1 MATHH
6 LPHPHV
12 PHPHVPHPHVELN
25 EHPWRAFPI
34 ALGLIVVLAAILI
47 VASFAIA
54 KAVTGHA
61 Y

>member
-6 LPHPHV
+6 LPHPQV
-12 PHPHVPHPHVELN
+12 PHPHVDLD

-34 ALGLIVVLAAILI
+34 TIGVIVVLAVILI
-47 VASFAIA
+47 VASFALT
-54 KAVTGHA
+54 KAVTGRA